1 MNIWEIRRLCHNL
14 RCAEDNRK
22 IADFQREQAADVIE
36 TLHTRMEDML
46 P

>member
-1 MNIWEIRRLCHNL
+1 MNIWEIRRLCHDL
-14 RCAEDNRK
+14 RCAEADRK
-22 IADFQREQAADVIE
+22 ATDLQRGQAADVIE